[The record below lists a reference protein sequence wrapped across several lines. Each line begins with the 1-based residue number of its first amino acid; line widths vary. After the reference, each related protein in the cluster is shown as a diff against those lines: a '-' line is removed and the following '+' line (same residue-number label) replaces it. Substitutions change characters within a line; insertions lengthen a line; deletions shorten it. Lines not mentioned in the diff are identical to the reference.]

1 MNIDNVPIGVDPP
14 QEVNVIIEVPRGS
27 DPIKYEMEKAS
38 AALFVDRFL
47 YTAMHY
53 PCNYGFI
60 PHTLSDDG
68 DPVDVMCVGN
78 RPLIPG
84 CVLAVRPVGVLMMED
99 ESGQDEKILGVPAR
113 RLTRFYDHVDSYK
126 DLPPIL
132 VERISHFFEEYKAL
146 EKDKWV
152 KVIGWEDA
160 DAARRTVMEAIEAA
174 RQNP

>member
-1 MNIDNVPIGVDPP
+1 MNIDNIPIGVDPP
-14 QEVNVIIEVPRGS
+14 HEVNVIIEVPRGS

-38 AALFVDRFL
+38 AALYVDRFL

-84 CVLAVRPVGVLMMED
+84 CVLGTRPVGVLMMED
-99 ESGQDEKILGVPAR
+99 ESGRDEKILAVPSR
-113 RLTRFYDHVDSYK
+113 RLTRFYDSVEEYT
-126 DLPPIL
+126 DLPEIL
-132 VERISHFFEEYKAL
+132 VQRISHFFEEYKAL

-152 KVIGWEDA
+152 KVVGWEDA
-160 DAARRTVMEAIEAA
+160 ETARRTVMEAIEAA
-174 RQNP
+174 KNR